1 MYTEKRRKTF
11 RAGFGKGKNRN
22 ATQDSKS
29 FLSQPKETEDTQLE
43 TTLSKNSKKQRRL
56 LLITTI
62 RHRWP

>member
-29 FLSQPKETEDTQLE
+29 FLSQPKETEDTQPE
-43 TTLSKNSKKQRRL
+43 TEET
-56 LLITTI
+56 
-62 RHRWP
+62 